1 MKAVNFYN
9 FSTKDFSY
17 TWDGEVFDFPAGE
30 TVKLQEYLAL
40 HFAKHLVDR
49 ELNDAKVATN
59 HFSRRELERKA
70 LPGYVFEGETGTSVE
85 KVSEAKLVFNMMNE
99 NAPKT
104 EEEAVETGSTEPES
118 APKRGRKPKVEKEP
132 KEEEFADL
140 NK

>member
-9 FSTKDFSY
+9 FSNEDFSY

-30 TVKLQEYLAL
+30 RVMLQEYLAR

-49 ELNDAKVATN
+49 ELNNAKLDTN

-70 LPGYVFEGETGTSVE
+70 LPGFVFEGEEPKQTE
-85 KVSEAKLVFNMMNE
+85 KVSETKLVFQMMNE
-99 NAPKT
+99 KA
-104 EEEAVETGSTEPES
+104 EEAVVEEVAEEVA
-118 APKRGRKPKVEKEP
+118 APKRGRKPKAEKEP

>member
-9 FSTKDFSY
+9 FSNEDFSY

-30 TVKLQEYLAL
+30 RVMLQEYLAR

-49 ELNDAKVATN
+49 ELNNAKLATN

-70 LPGYVFEGETGTSVE
+70 LPGFVFEGEEPKQEE
-85 KVSEAKLVFNMMNE
+85 KVSETKLVFQMMNE
-99 NAPKT
+99 KA
-104 EEEAVETGSTEPES
+104 EEAVAEEVAEEVT
-118 APKRGRKPKVEKEP
+118 APKRGRKPKVEKES

>member
-9 FSTKDFSY
+9 FSNEDFSY

-30 TVKLQEYLAL
+30 RVMLQEYLAR

-49 ELNDAKVATN
+49 ELNNAKLATN

-70 LPGYVFEGETGTSVE
+70 LPGFVFEGEAPKQEE
-85 KVSEAKLVFNMMNE
+85 KVSETKLVFQMMNDKSE
-99 NAPKT
+99 NA
-104 EEEAVETGSTEPES
+104 ESVIAEVSEVE
-118 APKRGRKPKVEKEP
+118 APKRGRKPKVEKEV